1 MRSDIIRV
9 YKTVH
14 TWTGIVAGLAL
25 FIAFY
30 AGAVTMFK
38 DTLDEWVTP
47 PAVQRQVFPLLQAP
61 SVIEQTLAAHPAAR
75 RQFTL
80 RLEPA
85 GAASL
90 FVARAW

>member
-1 MRSDIIRV
+1 MRSDVIRV

-38 DTLDEWVTP
+38 DTLDAWVTP
-47 PAVQRQVFPLLQAP
+47 PAINTQVFPLTQAS
-61 SVIEQTLAAHPAAR
+61 SVIEQTLASFPDAR

-80 RLEPA
+80 RLEPE
-85 GAASL
+85 
-90 FVARAW
+90 